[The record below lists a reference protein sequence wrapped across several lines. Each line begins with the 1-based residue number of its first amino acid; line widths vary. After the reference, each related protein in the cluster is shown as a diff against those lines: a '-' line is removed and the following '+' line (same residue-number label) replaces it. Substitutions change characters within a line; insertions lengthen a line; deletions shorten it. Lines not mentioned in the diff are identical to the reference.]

1 MSVNAVSGA
10 TLQRDLV
17 SALRQARAAS
27 AKPIDTSTLT
37 TASQDT
43 AATQSTGST
52 SQSNSGAPTLSN
64 DLMSSLL
71 QLQSDF
77 SQLGLQNGVATLPDQ
92 ASASTGS
99 ATVDA
104 TDSSQSADSAAPTR
118 RRHHGHHAPS
128 PAADTPRGAQ
138 ADSTADATA
147 SSSASTSTTATTSDA
162 GEGFNA
168 FLQQITKAI
177 AAYATGGPVGVAAAA
192 VTGSTKV

>member
-27 AKPIDTSTLT
+27 AKPIDTSSLT

-43 AATQSTGST
+43 TATQSTGSP
-52 SQSNSGAPTLSN
+52 SQANSAAPTLSN

-104 TDSSQSADSAAPTR
+104 TDPSQSADSSAPVR
-118 RRHHGHHAPS
+118 RRHHGHHVPP
-128 PAADTPRGAQ
+128 PAANALQGAQ
-138 ADSTADATA
+138 PDSAADATA
-147 SSSASTSTTATTSDA
+147 SSSASTSTTAAASDA
-162 GEGFNA
+162 GDGLSA

-177 AAYATGGPVGVAAAA
+177 AAYATGGPVGAAAA
-192 VTGSTKV
+192 TLTSSTKV